1 MADFEEEILDHL
13 DHDTTPNVDLS
24 LMDEIESKMRKRHD
38 LIHEYVCNK
47 LGLEFGEKMI
57 GSIFDY
63 KDNDFNLISKQT
75 PDILIN
81 NEEEIK
87 IIDITVSS
95 SSYSSQN
102 KLKKYDFARRTLKR
116 LTGKP
121 VTVDYIRIDP
131 ITLEL
136 DQSTKYIENILPI
149 QEEFD
154 ILNKKLMIL
163 LQTSEGMKWHLDN
176 SQFNNLKKSMT
187 FEQFKVLEMYRS
199 SANKPF
205 KDESDLMDVLS
216 SNLEIPSE
224 DSFIDHCLECFDPK
238 SSKLT
243 KDSKPNIKSFWEYH
257 KNMSCNMIHDPEYSS
272 NNLKFRSY
280 LPLPNIE
287 GIKMNMTQS
296 RFTTDDDTE
305 ILSVLSLLS
314 RSSDEYCRIIS
325 ERSKPVTSDQS
336 YKYKI
341 LNNFQC
347 YRRCNFSREERM
359 RISMDGPGR
368 KHFSKFSEEHRKR
381 ALKNSNYWIN
391 PEVDVEEIT
400 HLSLRYS
407 KVENPQD
414 HPKDWRGPG
423 LDYLRMCQMIYRE
436 LNINSLRRCINKFH
450 MLKPTGIKGLY
461 LIIHSGPMLRQGEQG
476 TIIWFKLVAVPLE
489 ENHNLKFFEHNSHWK
504 SWTSRDNVWVSRW
517 LSTDSNRLD
526 HYLRCYDRVLMAYLS
541 YITINESN
549 YVVSVQGD
557 ESNMLGLMIMI
568 YLEDKRSTSKMLQD
582 MRYIFMNKLSIFDY
596 GSEVLKRFQVPIRTP
611 LQLYLLKKITSYLT
625 LDYRSIVSKLI
636 FGKAREMNTSIKL
649 NDKFSGA
656 IVKLKR
662 IVSTG
667 PDINFDQILHEI
679 YLCMLFN
686 KNQDSA
692 THASFQILTKMLEGE
707 ASLTEIKNT
716 TNLHIGHNSEWRK
729 DIEELIKNDHRN
741 QFSRLAIIL
750 GSRLQSISRFNSTF
764 QGESAHM
771 ISSKSHRINKSLDEF
786 ATFKSSS
793 MLDRKYYEEIHPS
806 QKDKKLS
813 KLVDDSELYFDGH
826 DVKENDEGYI
836 LGKNSTKQNRRR
848 RCAQGVI
855 SLMSENL
862 FCSFDVVDKYYSQ
875 EECFQ
880 VFKKNQIGG
889 VREILILSIQDRVK
903 INVLETFSRE
913 ICVKDSREMLTHGN
927 VKNHKY
933 QEMMRRVRLKNVN
946 GKVFNLN
953 FDKSKWGPSF
963 QPIQFLY
970 IFYPYK
976 DSFPDL
982 FNFICCLLINHTNK
996 KIILPERL
1004 IRAWIRDPSNKMKHH
1019 MDDNLQRLKEK
1030 FLKDGCLLADNESNM
1045 GQGILHFTSSL
1056 LHLCLVSFRDKLFE
1070 RLMMRK
1076 SYSGIFWEDILSSD
1090 DSYTCL
1096 NTGTNDSAVSK
1107 NILKDFL
1114 HCQEISERL
1123 FNCET
1128 SRSKSSISPI
1138 VSEFNSLFGV
1148 NLSLHPTRIKFALST
1163 MDVFYTDSFL
1173 RMVKESY
1180 NVCRAFFENGAQLDL
1195 FKISHELNQI
1205 FCHHVYA
1212 TDSDNDPKKILN
1224 IARCPY
1230 QLGIY
1235 PIGHPILMII
1245 FGPEFH
1251 NLEILSNW
1259 ESLSDKEKL
1268 VFQNSHNCTDLK
1280 DITMM
1285 TEFMNK
1291 TDIMGGVRNIVAKI
1305 RPSRLISSLR
1315 KLSPYDKHEI
1325 FEKIK
1330 IDPLIIIRSANTN
1343 DEVKLKVSMKLFQNS
1358 SAEAAR
1364 NVNPAFFYGR
1374 MSASRTSN
1382 CFAIQGVEKKL
1393 MTYREAL
1400 NEMITLDS
1408 IIDSRIIYTN
1418 LEKYKSAKTLI
1429 KESTPDFV
1437 ARNLLEVKKHHTLV
1451 LQETDHMFMHPLH
1464 EILHH
1469 IWIKKNYKSSYE
1481 RDSRTLMEIYPFLK
1495 DSEVGGIKE
1504 TIRCLDVNPDR
1515 GLQLLILLL
1524 MRIIGENYRP
1534 MKLVNYGDSSRDVKG
1549 TIFNLHMNN
1558 IVEHS
1563 VGVYDLSESFSTSG
1577 FSNFELI
1584 RLVCNMCCI
1593 SISNGEKTL
1602 SRIVEIIPFRNYVN
1616 FLNHPIVTVIQKKLA
1631 FMMLCKSSYAEDMIF
1646 LTDKT
1651 NFIVSKYEKEQIKVG
1666 DDYVGNGI
1674 VKLQIG
1680 SYIMKFD
1687 MENQNVVVNKID
1699 AVKTSLMLK
1708 EAYRMLGLNEKK
1720 YSQKDANYKMIEW
1733 SLVKGDN
1740 GNLRLVIDE
1749 KLNKISFLPGDIS
1762 IRNNQ
1767 IILFDRENGKMLIKV
1782 KNYFQFTSCR
1792 DYHDSFPRLYK
1803 GVLVKNLIKLGF
1815 FSPDFH
1821 LENLKRSTCLDSIEE
1836 LEIEKPKM
1844 SKFAL
1849 LNLGIEK
1856 KEDVESHNVKEILD
1870 VEAEEDV
1877 LSFDFLDQLMEEK
1890 KTQIK
1895 IDPDPPD
1902 QVGSYDLEL
1911 VDETVL
1917 ETWDLGL
1924 SSVFN
1929 KEEIVYKKT
1938 KTASEILNNRIHHC
1952 AENLV
1957 VHSLFHVERLNVMH
1971 FDDLNEKFKTS
1982 PYLKSLRNCFLYVYN
1997 ENFGG
2002 LLNILDLETLDEDTE
2017 IINFISIKALKK
2029 FQVKQRSK
2037 IDYNDL

>member
-1 MADFEEEILDHL
+1 MADFEEENFGHL
-13 DHDTTPNVDLS
+13 DDDMKIDLDPS
-24 LMDEIESKMRKRHD
+24 LIEDIELIMKKRHD
-38 LIHEYVCNK
+38 LLHKYVCTK
-47 LGLEFGEKMI
+47 LNTNFGERMI
-57 GSIFDY
+57 GSLFDY
-63 KDNDFNLISKQT
+63 KDDDFDLISKQT
-75 PDILIN
+75 PDIIMVN
-81 NEEEIK
+81 DDAIK
-87 IIDITVSS
+87 MIDITVSS
-95 SSYSSQN
+95 SHYSAQN

-116 LTGKP
+116 LSNKE
-121 VTVDYIRIDP
+121 VTVDYIRLDP
-131 ITLEL
+131 TTLEL
-136 DQSTKYIENILPI
+136 DQSSKFIDNIDLI

-154 ILNKKLMIL
+154 ILNKKLMNL
-163 LQTSEGMKWHLDN
+163 LQTTEGMKWHLDN
-176 SQFNNLKKSMT
+176 SQFNNLRRTMK
-187 FEQFKVLEMYRS
+187 FEEFKVYEMLRS
-199 SANKPF
+199 TINKPF
-205 KDESDLMDVLS
+205 KDEDDLRSVLS
-216 SNLEIPSE
+216 SKLELPSE
-224 DSFIDHCLECFDPK
+224 ESFIDHCLEVFHPD

-243 KDSKPNIKSFWEYH
+243 KDSKPDVKSFWKFHED
-257 KNMSCNMIHDPEYSS
+257 KSMNMIKDPDYTS

-280 LPLPNIE
+280 LPLPNLE
-287 GIKMNMTQS
+287 GIKLNMGQDRETVN
-296 RFTTDDDTE
+296 DDTE
-305 ILSVLSLLS
+305 IMSVLSLLS
-314 RSSDEYCRIIS
+314 RSSDEYCRILS
-325 ERSKPVTSDQS
+325 ERSRPVTQDQS
-336 YKYKI
+336 SKYKI

-347 YRRCNFSREERM
+347 YRKCNFSREERL

-391 PEVDVEEIT
+391 PNVDVEEISL
-400 HLSLRYS
+400 LSMRYS
-407 KVENPQD
+407 KVDNPHD
-414 HPKDWRGPG
+414 HPRDWRGPG

-436 LNINSLRRCINKFH
+436 LNINSLRKCINKFH
-450 MLKPTGIKGLY
+450 ILKPTGIKGLY
-461 LIIHSGPMLRQGEQG
+461 LIIHCGPMLRQGEQG
-476 TIIWFKLVAVPLE
+476 TTIWFKLVAVPIE
-489 ENHNLKFFEHNSHWK
+489 ENQNLKFFEHNTHWK

-541 YITINESN
+541 YVTTNESDYRISTKN
-549 YVVSVQGD
+549 D

-596 GSEVLKRFQVPIRTP
+596 GSEVLKRFRVPIRTP
-611 LQLYLLKKITSYLT
+611 LQLYLLKRITNYLM

-656 IVKLKR
+656 IIKLKR
-662 IVSTG
+662 IVSIG
-667 PDINFDQILHEI
+667 PDMNFDQMLHEI

-716 TNLHIGHNSEWRK
+716 TKLHIGHNQDWKK
-729 DIEELIKNDHRN
+729 DAEELIMNDHRN
-741 QFSRLAIIL
+741 QFSRIAIII

-764 QGESAHM
+764 QGESAHL
-771 ISSKSHRINKSLDEF
+771 ISSKSHKLNKSLDEF

-793 MLDRKYYEEIHPS
+793 MLDRRHYEEIHPS
-806 QKDKKLS
+806 QKDKKFF
-813 KLVDDSELYFDGH
+813 KPTDDSELYFDGH
-826 DVKENDEGYI
+826 DVKENDEGYV

-855 SLMSENL
+855 SLMNEDL
-862 FCSFDVVDKYYSQ
+862 FCSYDVVDKYYSQ

-889 VREILILSIQDRVK
+889 VREILILSIQDRIK
-903 INVLETFSRE
+903 INILETFSRE
-913 ICVKDSREMLTHGN
+913 ICAKDSREMLTHGHI
-927 VKNHKY
+927 KNHRY

-982 FNFICCLLINHTNK
+982 FNYICCLLINHTNK

-1004 IRAWIRDPSNKMKHH
+1004 IRAWVRDPSNKMKHH

-1030 FLKDGCLLADNESNM
+1030 FLRDGCLLADNESNM

-1056 LHLCLVSFRDKLFE
+1056 LHLCLISFRDKMFE
-1070 RLMMRK
+1070 RLTERR
-1076 SYSGIFWEDILSSD
+1076 SYGGVFWEDILSSD

-1096 NTGTNDSAVSK
+1096 NTGTNDPVVSK

-1114 HCQEISERL
+1114 HCQEIAERL

-1138 VSEFNSLFGV
+1138 VSEFNSLFGI
-1148 NLSLHPTRIKFALST
+1148 NLSLHPTRVKFALST

-1195 FKISHELNQI
+1195 FKISHELNQT
-1205 FCHHVYA
+1205 FCQHVYA
-1212 TDSDNDPKKILN
+1212 SDHENDPRKVLDIVN
-1224 IARCPY
+1224 CPY

-1235 PIGHPILMII
+1235 PIGDPILMIV

-1251 NLEILSNW
+1251 NLEILSLW
-1259 ESLSDKEKL
+1259 ESLTHKEKEI
-1268 VFQNSHNCTDLK
+1268 FQNSHNCTDIK

-1291 TDIMGGVRNIVAKI
+1291 TDIMGGIRNIVAKI

-1315 KLSPYDKHEI
+1315 RLSPYNKEEI

-1330 IDPLIIIRSANTN
+1330 SDPLIIIRSANTN

-1374 MSASRTSN
+1374 MSASRTSH
-1382 CFAIQGVEKKL
+1382 CFAIEGVKKKL
-1393 MTYREAL
+1393 MTYRDAL
-1400 NEMITLDS
+1400 LEMVEMES
-1408 IIDSRIIYTN
+1408 AVDSRMIYTN
-1418 LEKYKSAKTLI
+1418 LDKYKSAKTLI
-1429 KESTPDFV
+1429 RESTPDFV
-1437 ARNLLEVKKHHTLV
+1437 ARNPLEVKKHHTLV

-1464 EILHH
+1464 EILSH
-1469 IWIKKNYKSSYE
+1469 IWIKKSYKSSHE
-1481 RDSRTLMEIYPFLK
+1481 RDSRTLMEMYPFIK
-1495 DSEVGGIKE
+1495 DHDSGGIKE
-1504 TIRCLDVNPDR
+1504 TISHLDPDPDR

-1524 MRIIGENYRP
+1524 MRIIGENYKP
-1534 MKLVNYGDSSRDVKG
+1534 MKLVNYGDSSKDVKG

-1563 VGVYDLSESFSTSG
+1563 VGVYDLSENFSTSG

-1584 RLVCNMCCI
+1584 RLICNMCCI
-1593 SISNGEKTL
+1593 SVVNGNKSL
-1602 SRIVEIIPFRNYVN
+1602 SHIIEIVPFRNYVS

-1631 FMMLCKSSYAEDMIF
+1631 FMMLCKSSYAEDIIF

-1651 NFIVSKYEKEQIKVG
+1651 NFIVSKYEKEQVKMG

-1680 SYIMKFD
+1680 SYVMKFD

-1699 AVKTSLMLK
+1699 AVKTGLMLK
-1708 EAYRMLGLNEKK
+1708 EAYRMLGLSEKK
-1720 YSQKDANYKMIEW
+1720 YFQRDANYKMIDW
-1733 SLVKGDN
+1733 SLLKN
-1740 GNLRLVIDE
+1740 ETGNLRIIIDE
-1749 KLNKISFLPGDIS
+1749 KLTRISFLPGDIS
-1762 IRNNQ
+1762 IKNNQ
-1767 IILFDRENGKMLIKV
+1767 ITLFDRENKKVLIRV

-1792 DYHDSFPRLYK
+1792 DCHDSFPKLFK

-1821 LENLKRSTCLDSIEE
+1821 LENLKRSVCLDSIVE
-1836 LEIEKPKM
+1836 LNVEKPEL
-1844 SKFAL
+1844 SKFTL
-1849 LNLGIEK
+1849 SNLGIEK
-1856 KEDVESHNVKEILD
+1856 KKEEEEQVHTETLESAI
-1870 VEAEEDV
+1870 EEDV
-1877 LSFDFLDQLMEEK
+1877 LSFEFLDQLVEER
-1890 KTQIK
+1890 KTEIK
-1895 IDPDPPD
+1895 IEPTDDPPD
-1902 QVGSYDLEL
+1902 HNYELEL
-1911 VDETVL
+1911 IDETVL

-1929 KEEIVYKKT
+1929 KEEIIFKKT
-1938 KTASEILNNRIHHC
+1938 KTALEILNNRINHC
-1952 AENLV
+1952 TENLV
-1957 VHSLFHVERLNVMH
+1957 VHSLFHVERLNVLH
-1971 FDDLNEKFKTS
+1971 FDDLNEKFRTS
-1982 PYLKSLRNCFLYVYN
+1982 PYFKSLRNSFLYVYN

-2002 LLNILDLETLDEDTE
+2002 LLNVLDLDALDEDTE
-2017 IINFISIKALKK
+2017 IVNFISIKALKK
-2029 FQVKQRSK
+2029 FQVKQRGK
-2037 IDYNDL
+2037 INYDDL